1 MYMRFN
7 PLSHVRLSFR
17 LSLVQLIDDM
27 DSDYDV
33 HEDTY
38 DTYDPEEDY
47 YGPLEDNEELGDGTD
62 DDGDGDYIP
71 GRRGVDDDD
80 DDEDDFEEEDEDEDL
95 DRQLDAEDAAEAM
108 EDLHNIVEAEQEGER
123 TTIAQ
128 LLQSSGALP
137 TAALYP

>member
-1 MYMRFN
+1 MLNIGRLPVTDTDFLRFLE
-7 PLSHVRLSFR
+7 LSSSSCSEDDGVTEF
-17 LSLVQLIDDM
+17 SLM
-27 DSDYDV
+27 SSSSSESRSSSESD
-33 HEDTY
+33 T
-38 DTYDPEEDY
+38 
-47 YGPLEDNEELGDGTD
+47 DGD